1 MNNDNDI
8 YNSYDIYADVFSYPN
23 DSLKE
28 KIEGVLYYLETCY
41 KDAAELFGNFASFVK
56 STDSKLWE
64 EIYTR
69 SFDVQALTTLDLG
82 YVLFGDDYKRGEL
95 LVNLNNEHKKACNS
109 CGVELS
115 DHLPNVLRLLAK
127 LVNEDLR
134 ADLISLIIYPAL
146 VKIESEFDSNHIEK
160 KSKVYRKHHKTI
172 IEQNESYGLIYRH
185 TIQTLLLMLQQDF
198 PGLLS
203 KSHVEKNFSNQ
214 INKELEIEKLG

>member
-1 MNNDNDI
+1 MYNDNDI
-8 YNSYDIYADVFSYPN
+8 YKGYDIYADVFSYPN

-28 KIEGVLYYLETCY
+28 KIEGVLHYLETY
-41 KDAAELFGNFASFVK
+41 YQDAAKLFSNFASFAK

-95 LVNLNNEHKKACNS
+95 LVNLNNEHKKADNS
-109 CGVELS
+109 CGIELS
-115 DHLPNVLRLLAK
+115 DHLPNVLRLLGK
-127 LVNEDLR
+127 LDDEDLR
-134 ADLISLIIYPAL
+134 SDIISLIVYPAL
-146 VKIESEFDSNHIEK
+146 VKIEYEFDSNHIEK

-172 IEQNESYGLIYRH
+172 IEKNESYGLIYRH
-185 TIQTLLLMLQQDF
+185 TIQALLLMLQQDF

-203 KSHVEKNFSNQ
+203 ISSGEKNFSNQ
-214 INKELEIEKLG
+214 ITKELEIEKLG